1 MGRAERQ
8 ALGPAGRPE
17 EALPMLEKAARL
29 SPQDPLMHEFL
40 FSMAS
45 AHFAAGRYEEAI
57 RFARRSLDLQPGQPG
72 AWRVIAAASGYR
84 GRIVEARAACEKMM
98 ELAPETVSRKAGG
111 RAAPSAAPPSGVLSD
126 DAVFTIDLDGD
137 GAMDVV
143 SCCEGRTRTIYVHW
157 APSLA
162 AEYRKE
168 SLWKTEPIPV
178 TAGKKMWMFA
188 LPLQV
193 DGRHGIDLVVGAK
206 GGEAEIGRCLAK

>member
-1 MGRAERQ
+1 MAVDREDPMALTAVGLTSSFLKEHDRAISVLERAIELNPSSAFAYWALGS

-98 ELAPETVSRKAGG
+98 ELAPDLSEAHLRTFMPDPMVDRYVEGLRRAGW
-111 RAAPSAAPPSGVLSD
+111 SS
-126 DAVFTIDLDGD
+126 
-137 GAMDVV
+137 
-143 SCCEGRTRTIYVHW
+143 E
-157 APSLA
+157 
-162 AEYRKE
+162 
-168 SLWKTEPIPV
+168 
-178 TAGKKMWMFA
+178 AG
-188 LPLQV
+188 
-193 DGRHGIDLVVGAK
+193 
-206 GGEAEIGRCLAK
+206 